1 MPETIV
7 VHRGHGL
14 PYSKGLMAQA
24 MSATGLSPERA
35 FELARQVERRL
46 DERGADTIDLAGL
59 RALAEE
65 VLGAEVG
72 EGAVRRYRDW
82 HRLDRLDRPLIVML
96 GGAAGVGKSTLATM
110 LANRLGITRVIATDV
125 IRQVLRAFFTHEAMP
140 TVHPSAFEL
149 DLDGFHDQ
157 AEHVGTGVAA
167 IVERACA
174 EKTPVVIEG
183 VHAVPGQLS
192 DGLRARCVAV
202 EALLMVDDEDRHRG
216 HFTLRGAARPADR
229 YRMRFAEIRDLQR
242 HLTERARHAGVP
254 VIDNLNIEATL
265 GELMGLVL
273 DAVGSLHE
281 DSPASG

>member
-35 FELARQVERRL
+35 FELARTVERRL
-46 DERGADTIDLAGL
+46 DERRADTIDIAGL

-65 VLGAEVG
+65 VLLSEEGA
-72 EGAVRRYRDW
+72 GAVRRYRDW

-110 LANRLGITRVIATDV
+110 LAHRLGITRVIATDV
-125 IRQVLRAFFTHEAMP
+125 IRQVLRAFFTSEGMP
-140 TVHPSAFEL
+140 NVHPSAFEV
-149 DLDGFHDQ
+149 DLEGFREQ

-174 EKTPVVIEG
+174 ESTPVVVEG
-183 VHAVPGQLS
+183 VHVIPGALTEE
-192 DGLRARCVAV
+192 LRERCVAV
-202 EALLMVDDEDRHRG
+202 EALLVVDDEGLHRG
-216 HFTLRGAARPADR
+216 HFTLRGAARPAER
-229 YRMRFAEIRDLQR
+229 YHQRFHEIRELQR
-242 HLTERARHAGVP
+242 HLAAGAREDGVP
-254 VIDNLNIEATL
+254 VIDNTNVEASL
-265 GELMGLVL
+265 GQLMGLVL
-273 DAVGSLHE
+273 DAVGSLE
-281 DSPASG
+281 ERP